1 MRLPEPPCYRHT
13 EPSKCAVWYWTR
25 AMHAPA
31 SPTPRSAA
39 ALNATLTAGC
49 VFLGIWTLWILPLL
63 LPRSPW
69 LAWTLV
75 AVVLATT
82 SWWSVIHEAIH
93 GLLFARRP
101 LNNAAGRLLCIL
113 FSLPFQP
120 VAFGHLFHHR
130 RNRSE
135 LDRAEVY
142 PQGSSAA
149 FAAGYYLR
157 LLGGLYFAE
166 LALSLLVWLPRP
178 QLLRSTAK
186 RFAAAG
192 LDAEGKLLQKTVLDA
207 RMLRAIRLDSAW
219 VLLALASAFWLYGSY
234 GWLLLGVLLGRGLLL
249 SIMDNAYHYDTP
261 LDRLRYALN
270 LRLPRLLSLTIL
282 NFNLHRIHHL
292 HPATPWWKLP
302 ELFNAAR
309 DRYDGSYLGLTLRQL
324 RGPLQL

>member
-1 MRLPEPPCYRHT
+1 
-13 EPSKCAVWYWTR
+13 
-25 AMHAPA
+25 MHP
-31 SPTPRSAA
+31 PTPEKADIPT
-39 ALNATLTAGC
+39 ALNVLLTLGFA
-49 VFLGIWTLWILPLL
+49 LAGIWTLWVLPVL
-63 LPRSPW
+63 LPRSPL
-69 LAWTLV
+69 LAWSLLP
-75 AVVLATT
+75 VVLLTT

-142 PQGSSAA
+142 PASSSKA
-149 FAAGYYLR
+149 FAIGYYLR

-166 LALSLLVWLPRP
+166 LALCLLVWLPRP
-178 QLLRSTAK
+178 RLVQLTGT

-192 LDAEGKLLQKTVLDA
+192 MDAEGRLLQKTVLDA
-207 RMLRAIRLDSAW
+207 RALRSIRLDCAC
-219 VLLALASAFWLYGSY
+219 VLMTLGSSFWLYGRH
-234 GWLLLGVLLGRGLLL
+234 GWLLLLVLLGRGLLI
-249 SIMDNAYHYDTP
+249 SIMDNAYHYGTP

-270 LRLPRLLSLTIL
+270 LRLPRVLSAAIL

-292 HPATPWWKLP
+292 HPATPWWRLP
-302 ELFNAAR
+302 QLFDAAQ
-309 DRYDGSYLGLTLRQL
+309 DGYDGSYLGLTLRQL
-324 RGPLQL
+324 RGPLHL